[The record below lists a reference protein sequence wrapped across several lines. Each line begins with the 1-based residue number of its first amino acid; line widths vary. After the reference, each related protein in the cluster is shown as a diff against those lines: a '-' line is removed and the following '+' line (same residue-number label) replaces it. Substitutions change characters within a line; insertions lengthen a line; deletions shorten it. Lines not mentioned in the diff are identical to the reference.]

1 MHLIAPK
8 TIAEAA
14 TVITELLT
22 RYHGEIDK
30 ALKAAESEKLKVSI
44 GITFTADEAKVA
56 FSFVGEKINISSTFR
71 NVQGE
76 LELPKAD
83 KIYTMGTQA

>member
-8 TIAEAA
+8 TIKEAA
-14 TVITELLT
+14 QVITELLT
-22 RYHGEIDK
+22 QYHGEIDK
-30 ALKAAESEKLKVSI
+30 ALKASESEKLKVSI
-44 GITFTADEAKVA
+44 GVTFTADEAKVS
-56 FSFVGEKINISSTFR
+56 FSFVGEKININSTFR

-83 KIYTMGTQA
+83 KIYQMT